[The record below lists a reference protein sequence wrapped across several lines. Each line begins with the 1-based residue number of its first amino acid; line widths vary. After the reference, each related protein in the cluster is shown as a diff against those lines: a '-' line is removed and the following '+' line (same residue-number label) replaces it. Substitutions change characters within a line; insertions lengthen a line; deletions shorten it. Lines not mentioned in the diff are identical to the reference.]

1 MPVAQGTDSY
11 GWSHR
16 ALTIKVVQGTDSY
29 GHSHRAQTAAG
40 EGAEAV
46 FTGLESPADGSFPFF
61 PLYMGVSPLPD
72 ESLHVHVFLFF
83 CLFF

>member
-29 GHSHRAQTAAG
+29 GRSHRAQTAAG
-40 EGAEAV
+40 GGAEAV

-83 CLFF
+83 C